1 MIHPLYPH
9 NQKAYE
15 AVKAHY
21 AEGHRKAC
29 VVHATG
35 TGKSYIIG
43 ALAEDYE
50 RVLVVAPNDYVLDQV
65 RRNAGDEI
73 TYVTYAKLMAD
84 ARTGRTPSGQ
94 YDLIVLDEYHRAGAE
109 LWCEG
114 VQAIIAANPDALLF
128 GTTATDIRYLDDRRN
143 MSQELFGGH
152 VVSTITIGEAWARSI
167 LQAPVYVCT
176 LEDFSETYHTYEQRI
191 QSSKANREEKE
202 KLAHTLSTARKD
214 WESVG
219 GVPAII
225 RKHLSDDVKRIIVF
239 CPDIHST
246 TRYRKMI
253 RKWFSKAGIRIAR
266 VYTIESTKSPRT
278 NLKEMSRFQEDKG
291 EGVKIMISVNM
302 LNEGIHVPRVDAVI
316 MLRGTASGNI
326 YLQQMGRCM
335 HTGST
340 GRRPVVL
347 DLANNISSAFSLA
360 STAFERRDYER
371 AVSELSREPGS
382 KKPGGYM
389 EVVDYLMGTRE
400 VLSKL
405 DERMAYL
412 DRWAVWDKRYSI
424 AKKYFEENGKF
435 PGGKQWEWLRMY
447 FSNDSRKRPDK
458 ERKAM
463 LMAIGWRPEEDMWTV
478 NYKTAK
484 AFYEKNGRFPT
495 LKDNRKVYEYMQKWV
510 SNRGDMHPDKM
521 EMLQAIGWKSKP
533 FGDALWEERYREAKA
548 IYKETGKFPTN
559 SSHSKIWQW
568 FYAWVKRCGD
578 NEPKKMK
585 MLQRIGFSLKRK
597 DWEERYM
604 EAKAIFEETGKFPP
618 TRHSSGLYNWAW
630 SWARKN
636 AGSEPER
643 MQMLLDIGFTA
654 TKNKKK

>member
-21 AEGHRKAC
+21 AEGNRKAC

-73 TYVTYAKLMAD
+73 TYVTYAKQMAD
-84 ARTGRTPSGQ
+84 ARTGRTPSGL

-109 LWCEG
+109 LWGEG
-114 VQAIIAANPDALLF
+114 VQAIITANPDALLF
-128 GTTATDIRYLDDRRN
+128 GTTATDIRSLDDRRN

-176 LEDFSETYHTYEQRI
+176 LEDFSETYHAYEPRI
-191 QSSKANREEKE
+191 QSSKASREEQE

-253 RKWFSKAGIRIAR
+253 REWFTKAEIKIAR
-266 VYTIESTKSPRT
+266 MYTIESTKSPRT

-291 EGVKIMISVNM
+291 DGVKIMISVNM

-335 HTGST
+335 HAGST

-371 AVSELSREPGS
+371 AVSELSREPGN
-382 KKPGGYM
+382 KEQGEYM

-405 DERMAYL
+405 DEHMAYL
-412 DRWAVWDKRYSI
+412 DRWAVWDKNYAI
-424 AKKYFEENGKF
+424 AKTFYEENGRFPKRAENGTIVNWVRNWYRIHYEKYPERTRMLQEIGFNISIGQSKNWDDYYPLIKEYVTRNGKF
-435 PGGKQWEWLRMY
+435 PSKKDNEELYMWARDYIKGAKGKRDTNVSILYDLGYPKKEDTWW
-447 FSNDSRKRPDK
+447 RKYR
-458 ERKAM
+458 
-463 LMAIGWRPEEDMWTV
+463 
-478 NYKTAK
+478 TAK
-484 AFYEKNGRFPT
+484 SYYEKNGEFPSDKEGKKLRIYFLNT
-495 LKDNRKVYEYMQKWV
+495 ARL
-510 SNRGDMHPDKM
+510 HPDK
-521 EMLQAIGWKSKP
+521 EKERML
-533 FGDALWEERYREAKA
+533 
-548 IYKETGKFPTN
+548 KE
-559 SSHSKIWQW
+559 
-568 FYAWVKRCGD
+568 
-578 NEPKKMK
+578 
-585 MLQRIGFSLKRK
+585 IGFLPVTSVWETRFNEIQSFYEQYGRCMTVK
-597 DWEERYM
+597 DNKPLWTYM
-604 EAKAIFEETGKFPP
+604 QHWIRQYGNN
-618 TRHSSGLYNWAW
+618 H
-630 SWARKN
+630 
-636 AGSEPER
+636 PER
-643 MQMLLDIGFTA
+643 MQMLLDIGFTP